1 MKFCPNCDIRLVK
14 ASDSTVLSCTKC
26 NYSEGD
32 KPKPKKQST
41 TEESQTDFMVLDENE
56 GKDVLPTMQMEC
68 EKCGNME
75 VVWWML
81 QTRSA
86 DEPTTQFFRCT
97 KWSYTWRNYA

>member
-56 GKDVLPTMQMEC
+56 GKDVLPTMQLEC
-68 EKCGNME
+68 SAGNFSANAGGKCNSFSHDRITVQELLPRGAF
-75 VVWWML
+75 
-81 QTRSA
+81 Q
-86 DEPTTQFFRCT
+86 QF
-97 KWSYTWRNYA
+97 